1 MKKRGFTL
9 VELLGVISV
18 LGIIALLII
27 PSVEKTISNNKKK
40 GLENQKN
47 TIISGAK
54 NWITDHREI
63 VTGNEVIVSVGDLK
77 QQGYIEFDI
86 KNPITNKCISN
97 NTEVLITID
106 GKKYSYKING
116 SIIDGED
123 NECGTILAKPNLY
136 LMGKNPLIISQGQ
149 EFIEPGYT
157 ATTVNGDD
165 ISRSTVVEGSVDTS
179 TIGNYELTYKITDDG
194 ITSIKK
200 RKVKVVDIEDPYIH
214 HPGTTVLL
222 NTATSFDVMNEVYAV
237 DNSGET
243 LSVKAV
249 TDLTLGING
258 EYKVVYLAKDSS
270 GNEYSDTR
278 RIIIRNDTN
287 TIYNKI
293 KDSTE
298 TLNSDF
304 IFEFETMSGSEE
316 SGLELSELLKGYY
329 RNKRFYPNHTVNNW
343 VKIKNNLYRIVEFS
357 NDAISLIYKK
367 TCENGVCEGNGL
379 ITDKTYKFLNETDTI
394 IEWNSTKNDVKK
406 EQEKWLK
413 KQKIDDYLISAK
425 QLNTHPLSVVQYE
438 MYKNYYEMIYCE
450 MYENQCTQ
458 FDFINSSIKNFKK
471 EYFFDSKISILN
483 GDMAL
488 NNFLASEILEPES
501 NYLLSYENDPNYY
514 IVNADL
520 SVYNEFIKIYMG
532 TEYKLDL
539 VQIGFLYEN
548 FFISEMGDLN
558 EIPEEIRTT
567 FHTVINVKPE
577 LTVSQGTGT
586 ETDPYVLIP

>member
-77 QQGYIEFDI
+77 QQGYLEFDI

-97 NTEVLITID
+97 NTEVLITIE

-149 EFIEPGYT
+149 EFIEPGFT
-157 ATTVNGDD
+157 ATTINGDD
-165 ISRSTVVEGSVDTS
+165 ISRSTVIEGSVDTS

-237 DNSGET
+237 DNSGES

-304 IFEFETMSGSEE
+304 IFEFMGGSEE
-316 SGLELSELLKGYY
+316 SELELSELLKGYY

-379 ITDKTYKFLNETDTI
+379 ITDKTYKFLNETDNI

-406 EQEKWLK
+406 EQKKWLK

-425 QLNTHPLSVVQYE
+425 QLNTHPLYVAQSE
-438 MYKNYYEMIYCE
+438 IYKNYYEIIYCE
-450 MYENQCTQ
+450 MFENQCTQ

-483 GDMAL
+483 SDMAI
-488 NNFLASEILEPES
+488 NNFLASEFLELES
-501 NYLLSYENDPNYY
+501 NYLLSYENDPNLY

-520 SVYNEFIKIYMG
+520 RAYNELIEIYMG

-539 VQIGFLYEN
+539 VQLGFLYEN
-548 FFISEMGDLN
+548 FFVSEMGESN

-567 FHTVINVKPE
+567 FHTIINVKPE
-577 LTVSQGTGT
+577 LTVSGGTGT
-586 ETDPYVLIP
+586 EADPFVLIP

>member
-200 RKVKVVDIEDPYIH
+200 RKVKVVDIEAPYIH

-237 DNSGET
+237 DNSGES

-298 TLNSDF
+298 TINSDF
-304 IFEFETMSGSEE
+304 FFEAMGGLEVSE
-316 SGLELSELLKGYY
+316 LELSELLKGYY
-329 RNKRFYPNHTVNNW
+329 RNKRLYPSHTVNNW

-394 IEWNSTKNDVKK
+394 TEWNSTKNDVKK

-425 QLNTHPLSVVQYE
+425 QLNTHPLYVAQFEV
-438 MYKNYYEMIYCE
+438 YKNYYELIYCE
-450 MYENQCTQ
+450 MFEDQCNQY
-458 FDFINSSIKNFKK
+458 DFINSCMKNFRKK
-471 EYFFDSKISILN
+471 YFFDSKISILN
-483 GDMAL
+483 SDMAI
-488 NNFLASEILEPES
+488 NNLLASEILELES

-514 IVNADL
+514 IVNTDL
-520 SVYNEFIKIYMG
+520 SVYNELIEIFMG
-532 TEYKLDL
+532 TEYKLNL
-539 VQIGFLYEN
+539 VQFGFLYEN
-548 FFISEMGDLN
+548 FFISEMFEVD
-558 EIPEEIRTT
+558 EIPEEVRTT

-577 LTVSQGTGT
+577 LTVSGGTGT
-586 ETDPYVLIP
+586 ETDPFVLIP

>member
-165 ISRSTVVEGSVDTS
+165 ISRSTVIEGSVDTS

-222 NTATSFDVMNEVYAV
+222 NTVTSFDVMNEVYAV
-237 DNSGET
+237 DNSGES

-304 IFEFETMSGSEE
+304 FNFSTTVGA
-316 SGLELSELLKGYY
+316 LELSEPLKGYY
-329 RNKRFYPNHTVNNW
+329 RNRRFYPNHTVNNW

-394 IEWNSTKNDVKK
+394 IKWNSTKNDVKK

-425 QLNTHPLSVVQYE
+425 QLSTHPLYVAQFEV
-438 MYKNYYEMIYCE
+438 YKNYYEIIYCE
-450 MYENQCTQ
+450 MFENQCSQ
-458 FDFINSSIKNFKK
+458 EDFINSYLKNFKK
-471 EYFFDSKISILN
+471 QYFFDSKISILN
-483 GDMAL
+483 SDMAV
-488 NNFLASEILEPES
+488 NNLLASEILELES
-501 NYLLSYENDPNYY
+501 NYLLSYENDQNIY
-514 IVNADL
+514 IINADL
-520 SVYNEFIKIYMG
+520 SAYNEIIEIFMR

-539 VQIGFLYEN
+539 AQIGFLYEN
-548 FFISEMGDLN
+548 FFVSQMFEYYN
-558 EIPEEIRTT
+558 VIPEEFRTT

-577 LTVSQGTGT
+577 LTVSGGTGT
-586 ETDPYVLIP
+586 EADPFVLIP